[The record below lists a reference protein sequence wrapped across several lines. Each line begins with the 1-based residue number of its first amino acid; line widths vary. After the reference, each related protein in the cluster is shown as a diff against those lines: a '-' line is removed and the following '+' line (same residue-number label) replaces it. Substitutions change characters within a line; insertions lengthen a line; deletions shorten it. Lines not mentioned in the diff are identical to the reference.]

1 MTTNPLSQVP
11 RELAERLCEEG
22 WLNTGGDS
30 ACDDIE
36 LAAGEKA
43 ATDKVEAVIREAMQ
57 KAQPQWISVEVK
69 LPKVDEKVLAYA
81 PKYAETP
88 EESVI
93 TTWFE
98 VDGWM
103 VENDCGADVVVTH
116 WMPLPEPPNPAASS
130 LTEQETTK

>member
-30 ACDDIE
+30 ACNDIE

-43 ATDKVEAVIREAMQ
+43 ATDKVEAVIREAMHI
-57 KAQPQWISVEVK
+57 ALSHII
-69 LPKVDEKVLAYA
+69 
-81 PKYAETP
+81 AELHEYSDT
-88 EESVI
+88 
-93 TTWFE
+93 
-98 VDGWM
+98 D
-103 VENDCGADVVVTH
+103 
-116 WMPLPEPPNPAASS
+116 MPSDRLIGIDTAIERIRALASS